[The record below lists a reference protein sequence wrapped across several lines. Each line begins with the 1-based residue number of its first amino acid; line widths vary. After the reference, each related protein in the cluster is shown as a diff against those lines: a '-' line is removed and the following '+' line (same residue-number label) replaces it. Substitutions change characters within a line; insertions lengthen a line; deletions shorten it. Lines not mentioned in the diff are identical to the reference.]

1 MSLSSEQRSSAWGT
15 IFMGPGSSRET
26 TLERV
31 EAGGPSLAWTTDTE
45 AEYLARVK
53 EKATDKA
60 KEILVAAQA
69 EAATMRES
77 AYAQGYEAGLAQA
90 QAELEEFRQG
100 MGASV
105 AAVLAAIEGNAGHI
119 AAAWRQELVAL
130 LRQCV
135 ETAVNH
141 ELSTQRAALL
151 AGLFDGAVAKMEAAQ
166 RIVILVHPED
176 EPAVADMV
184 DAAGQTDDRVFI
196 VRGDASLDPG
206 SLILESED
214 SRADNSLT
222 VRRALVENI
231 LTQLTVPVDA
241 PDQIE
246 GQVEDQAEAQMGFA
260 AEAESIGRG
269 ARAET
274 EIPAP
279 AAQDMPEMMQAD
291 PVVEDFM
298 PETMAETLPAPE
310 ETVSEEVVSEE
321 AVLEKQA
328 APEAAMPEAAPKEMA
343 MPGPADL
350 PDQAEAAPVNEEAAA
365 EEIVPETVL
374 EAATEEI
381 AEEIIEPA
389 APEKLT
395 ALPPAP
401 APDETGAGAA
411 PEADPFELAQAMLE
425 QNQS

>member
-1 MSLSSEQRSSAWGT
+1 MSLSSEQRGSVWGT

-45 AEYLARVK
+45 AEYLARVR
-53 EKATDKA
+53 EKATGKA

-69 EAATMRES
+69 EAATLREN

-105 AAVLAAIEGNAGHI
+105 AAVLAAIEGNAAHI

-130 LRQCV
+130 VRQCV

-141 ELSTQRAALL
+141 ELSTQRAELL

-166 RIVILVHPED
+166 RITILVNPED
-176 EPAVADMV
+176 EPAVADIV
-184 DAAGQTDDRVFI
+184 DAADRTGDQVFA
-196 VRGDASLDPG
+196 VRSDASLAPG

-231 LTQLTVPVDA
+231 LAQLSIPADA
-241 PDQIE
+241 PE
-246 GQVEDQAEAQMGFA
+246 QAEARAGF
-260 AEAESIGRG
+260 EAELEVAGDV
-269 ARAET
+269 AEVKT
-274 EIPAP
+274 EAAVP
-279 AAQDMPEMMQAD
+279 AAPDMSEMMQAAS
-291 PVVEDFM
+291 VVEDFM
-298 PETMAETLPAPE
+298 PETTAEAVAEAMPIP
-310 ETVSEEVVSEE
+310 EE
-321 AVLEKQA
+321 AVTEEQI
-328 APEAAMPEAAPKEMA
+328 MPEAVVAEVAPEDMA
-343 MPGPADL
+343 MEPADL
-350 PDQAEAAPVNEEAAA
+350 PAQTEMAPAAEAVKEVA
-365 EEIVPETVL
+365 EET
-374 EAATEEI
+374 
-381 AEEIIEPA
+381 AEEVMEPVT
-389 APEKLT
+389 PEELA
-395 ALPPAP
+395 ALPPMP
-401 APDETGAGAA
+401 SPDEAGAGSA
-411 PEADPFELAQAMLE
+411 PEADPFELAQAMLD

>member
-1 MSLSSEQRSSAWGT
+1 MSLSSEQRNSAWGT

-53 EKATDKA
+53 EKATGKA
-60 KEILVAAQA
+60 KEILVTAQA
-69 EAATMRES
+69 EAAALREN

-119 AAAWRQELVAL
+119 AAAWRRELVAL

-184 DAAGQTDDRVFI
+184 DAAGQTDDRVFV
-196 VRGDASLDPG
+196 VRGDASLAPG
-206 SLILESED
+206 SLVLESED

-231 LTQLTVPVDA
+231 LAQLTVPADA

-246 GQVEDQAEAQMGFA
+246 GQIEDQAEAQMGFA
-260 AEAESIGRG
+260 AEAEV
-269 ARAET
+269 EP
-274 EIPAP
+274 PAL
-279 AAQDMPEMMQAD
+279 QDLPEMMQAAPVIED
-291 PVVEDFM
+291 FTPETVVEAV

-310 ETVSEEVVSEE
+310 ETVLEEVVSEE
-321 AVLEKQA
+321 AVLEEQA
-328 APEAAMPEAAPKEMA
+328 APEVAMTETTPGEMA
-343 MPGPADL
+343 MPEPADL
-350 PDQAEAAPVNEEAAA
+350 PDQAEAAPAA
-365 EEIVPETVL
+365 EEIVAEEIAPETVV

-381 AEEIIEPA
+381 AEEITKPA
-389 APEKLT
+389 APEEL
-395 ALPPAP
+395 AAQPPAP
-401 APDETGAGAA
+401 APDENSG
-411 PEADPFELAQAMLE
+411 ADPFELAQAMLE